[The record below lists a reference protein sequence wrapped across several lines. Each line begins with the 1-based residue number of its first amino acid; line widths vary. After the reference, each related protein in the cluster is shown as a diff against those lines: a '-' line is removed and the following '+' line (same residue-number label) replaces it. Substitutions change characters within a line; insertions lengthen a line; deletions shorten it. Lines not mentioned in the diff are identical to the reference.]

1 MIDTA
6 SPQHRDLKLD
16 DVRCLARLRVALRS
30 GGLRLVA
37 QPIVELATGE
47 VVGHE
52 LLVRLAAPDWSL
64 IGPDYFLAAAE
75 RTGLIREVDRW
86 VLGRAAHLAGAGR
99 RVHANVSGRSIAM
112 PGLLGELERALDREG
127 ADPARLTLEITE
139 TAATEDLA
147 TAAAFAE
154 RFNAMG
160 GRIALDDFGTGCGL
174 MYVKQL
180 PVDMLKI
187 DVGFVY
193 DLVSSRRS
201 RAIVEAIAGL
211 ADEIGLVTVAEG
223 VEDQP
228 TRELLRTFG
237 VNCAQGFHVGR
248 AVPIEEPWR
257 PGPGP
262 CASSCVEVPQ
272 QGIAKEPVRGYGLR
286 SEQGSS

>member
-16 DVRCLARLRVALRS
+16 ETRCLARRRVALRA

-47 VVGHE
+47 VVAHE
-52 LLVRLAAPDWSL
+52 LLVRLLAPDWSL
-64 IGPDYFLAAAE
+64 VGPDYFLEAAE
-75 RTGLIREVDRW
+75 RKGLIRDVDRW
-86 VLGRAAHLAGAGR
+86 VLGRAAHLAAAGQH
-99 RVHANVSGRSIAM
+99 VHVNVSGRSIAM
-112 PGLLGELERALDREG
+112 PGLLGEIEHGLEREG

-139 TAATEDLA
+139 TAAAEDLA
-147 TAAAFAE
+147 AVAVFAE
-154 RFNAMG
+154 GFRAMG
-160 GRIALDDFGTGCGL
+160 GRIALDDFGTGFGGL
-174 MYVKQL
+174 MYVKRL

-201 RAIVEAIAGL
+201 RAIVDAVAGL

-228 TRELLRTFG
+228 TRELLRAFG
-237 VNCAQGFHVGR
+237 VHCAQGFHVGR
-248 AVPIEEPWR
+248 AVPIAELYQP
-257 PGPGP
+257 
-262 CASSCVEVPQ
+262 A
-272 QGIAKEPVRGYGLR
+272 
-286 SEQGSS
+286 